1 MVNGVTVVCGLITAV
16 GSTSNFLT
24 NKNSFM
30 SLKIDRVQL
39 EILVKQD
46 EARNKMLELEQ
57 SMKRAQTEL
66 KNIKKQFGENSEE
79 YKAQEAVVKQL
90 RKQYDDLFEGIG
102 IGKLTLK
109 ELGNRQREL
118 NAILRNLDPSLPEW
132 KQYNEQLK
140 QVNARIAELKGKARE
155 TGLSLSKL
163 SDGFNRYAGMAAA
176 AVASLTGVTLTAKK
190 CVDEFA
196 EMEEAM
202 SQVRKYTG
210 MTTEEVEDLNEEF
223 KRMDTRTAREKLN
236 ALAGDAGRLGITGK
250 DGIMEFVD
258 AANIINVALGE
269 DLGDDAVKNIGKLAQ
284 MFGEDE
290 YMGLRGAMLA
300 SASAV
305 NEVAQSSSAAESFLV
320 DFTARVAGVSH
331 QAGISQANIIGFA
344 AAMDENMLRNETSAT
359 AYQKII
365 MKMFTDTDKF
375 AKAAGL
381 DVQEFANLVRTD
393 ANEAV
398 LRFAQALSQ
407 KGGLADLAPI
417 FGDLQ
422 TEGAGVA
429 SVLSVMAGKADE
441 IRSRQ
446 KLANDA
452 YREGTSVIKEY
463 GVQNSTVQAGLDK
476 RKKQFQDMRIELGE
490 KLLPSMKYMI
500 STGRVTVDMLATMAS
515 FAMRFSGEI
524 ASLAVGI
531 AVYTATM
538 KAATLAM
545 KAYEAAT
552 AAAKMG
558 MLALDKVTKKN
569 IFGLIAAGIASV
581 ISYFV
586 WFRNEVDETNTSMDS
601 LAQKAEET
609 KAKLDRVAEVQD
621 KLNNQDLLGDGQ
633 KKRLRSDVEAAIADL
648 DDVITASMLATRQWY
663 QQQREQL
670 MKEAG
675 DNEVL
680 QKSYLNGLEHDLQER
695 TKKIEEYIEQKKKLE
710 AELAKMPKTD
720 PEFSTNVGGD
730 DDAKKQEQLRKQQL
744 QDRQMQMAIAY
755 EQEKNTI
762 KQAYIDQQL
771 TEAQYQQQ
779 LYDAESAYLLARKAL
794 LESFGEDTS
803 QLQGQLLDRMIDRS
817 NKLYQEAEK
826 AKADAEKATS
836 ESNNHR
842 LNEQSS
848 QGDERINAIKR
859 AYVNGDIDSHQAMLD
874 AITEAERENLK
885 ERIAL
890 MEEMGMDSSELQQE
904 LLDMDVEAQRNA
916 EEEKNRIIEEKAKAR
931 QALAQYGFEHIASI
945 AGAMTQL
952 YTAMQDAELSK
963 VERKYDKEIAAAKK
977 AGKDTTKLEE
987 QKEKEQAEIKKKYAD
1002 KMFAMQV
1009 LQVTASTAVAAM
1021 EAYKAMAS
1029 IPFVGPALGAAAA
1042 AAVIIAGA
1050 AQIATAKKQRDEAKG
1065 LYTGGYSEG
1074 YTASGNPR
1082 EEAGVIPVHKNEFVA
1097 NHEAVANPDVR
1108 QFLDVIDVAQRNG
1121 SIRMLNTPMILEQV
1135 RLKGRYDGGY
1145 SASSGTVATGASG
1158 AWSSIPEELRIQ
1170 LVTLMSENNEL
1181 LRAIRDKELVVD
1193 PRKVR
1198 DGIDRINSLE
1208 KNVSR
1213 G

>member
-1 MVNGVTVVCGLITAV
+1 
-16 GSTSNFLT
+16 
-24 NKNSFM
+24 M

-46 EARNKMLELEQ
+46 SARSKMVELEQ
-57 SMKRAQTEL
+57 SMKNARTEL
-66 KNIKKQFGENSEE
+66 KQLKKQFGENSDE
-79 YKAQEAVVKQL
+79 YKKKEAEIKEL
-90 RKQYDDLFEGIG
+90 RKQYDDLFSEIG
-102 IGKLTLK
+102 IGKLSLK

-163 SDGFNRYAGMAAA
+163 SDGFNRYAGVAAA

-190 CVDEFA
+190 CVDEYA

-210 MTTEEVEDLNEEF
+210 MATEEVEDLNEEF
-223 KRMDTRTAREKLN
+223 KQMDTRTAREKLN

-269 DLGDDAVKNIGKLAQ
+269 DLGEDAVKNIGKLAQ

-300 SASAV
+300 TASAV
-305 NEVAQSSSAAESFLV
+305 NEVAQNSSAAESFLV

-365 MKMFTDTDKF
+365 MKMFTDTEKF

-446 KLANDA
+446 KLANEA
-452 YREGTSVIKEY
+452 YREGTSVINEY
-463 GVQNSTVQAGLDK
+463 GVQNSTVQAELDK

-500 STGRVTVDMLATMAS
+500 STGRVTVDLLATMAS

-531 AVYTATM
+531 AVYTAAM
-538 KAATLAM
+538 KASTLAM

-552 AAAKMG
+552 AAARMG

-609 KAKLDRVAEVQD
+609 KAKLDRVGEVQD
-621 KLNNQDLLGDGQ
+621 KLNNQDLLSEGQ
-633 KKRLRSDVEAAIADL
+633 KKRLRGDVEAAIADL
-648 DDVITASMLATRQWY
+648 DDVITASQLATRQWY

-675 DNEVL
+675 DNEIL
-680 QKSYLNGLEHDLQER
+680 QKSYLSGLEHDLQER
-695 TKKIEEYIEQKKKLE
+695 AKVIQGYIDQKKKLE
-710 AELAKMPKTD
+710 AELAKMPKAD
-720 PEFSTNVGGD
+720 PGFDTNIGGGE

-744 QDRQMQMAIAY
+744 QDQQMQMAIAY
-755 EQEKNTI
+755 EQQKNLI
-762 KQAYIDQQL
+762 KQAYIDQEL
-771 TEAQYQQQ
+771 TEQEYQQR

-803 QLQGQLLDRMIDRS
+803 QLHGQLLDRMIDQS

-836 ESNNHR
+836 ESNNQR

-848 QGDERINAIKR
+848 QGDERINKIKK

-874 AITEAERENLK
+874 AIKEAERGNLE

-890 MEEMGMDSSELQQE
+890 MEEMGMDSSKLQQQ
-904 LLDMDVEAQRNA
+904 LLDMDVEAQLEA
-916 EEEKNRIIEEKAKAR
+916 EEEKTRIAEEKAKAR
-931 QALAQYGFEHIASI
+931 EAITQGSLNAIGSLAGS
-945 AGAMTQL
+945 MTQL
-952 YTAMQDAELSK
+952 YSAMQDAELSK
-963 VERKYDKEIAAAKK
+963 VERKYNKEIAAAKK

-1009 LQVTASTAVAAM
+1009 LQITSSTAVAAM
-1021 EAYKAMAS
+1021 EAYKAMAG

-1042 AAVIIAGA
+1042 AAAIIAGA
-1050 AQIATAKKQRDEAKG
+1050 AQIAVAKQQRDEAKG

-1074 YTASGNPR
+1074 YTASGDPR

-1135 RLKGRYDGGY
+1135 RIKGRYDGGY
-1145 SASSGTVATGASG
+1145 SASSGGTATSATG

-1181 LRAIRDKELVVD
+1181 LRAIRDKEWVVD

>member
-1 MVNGVTVVCGLITAV
+1 
-16 GSTSNFLT
+16 
-24 NKNSFM
+24 M

-46 EARNKMLELEQ
+46 TARSKMVELEQ
-57 SMKRAQTEL
+57 SMKNARTEL
-66 KNIKKQFGENSEE
+66 KQLEKQFGKDSEL
-79 YKAQEAVVKQL
+79 YKKKEAEIKEL
-90 RKQYDDLFEGIG
+90 RKQYDDLFSEIG
-102 IGKLTLK
+102 IGKLSLK

-140 QVNARIAELKGKARE
+140 QVNARIAELRGKARD

-196 EMEEAM
+196 EMEEEM

-210 MTTEEVEDLNEEF
+210 MATEEVEELNEEF

-269 DLGDDAVKNIGKLAQ
+269 DLGEDAVKNIGKLAQ

-290 YMGLRGAMLA
+290 YMGLRGAML
-300 SASAV
+300 STASAV
-305 NEVAQSSSAAESFLV
+305 NEVAQNSSAAESFLV
-320 DFTARVAGVSH
+320 EFTARVAGVSH

-398 LRFAQALSQ
+398 LKFAQALSQ

-446 KLANDA
+446 KLANEA

-500 STGRVTVDMLATMAS
+500 STGRVTVDILATMAS

-531 AVYTATM
+531 AVYTAAM
-538 KAATLAM
+538 KASTLAM

-552 AAAKMG
+552 AAARMG

-569 IFGLIAAGIASV
+569 IFGLIAAGIATV
-581 ISYFV
+581 VSYFV

-609 KAKLDRVAEVQD
+609 KAKLDRVGEVQD
-621 KLNNQDLLGDGQ
+621 KLNNQDLLSEGQ
-633 KKRLRSDVEAAIADL
+633 KKRLRGDVEAAIADL
-648 DDVITASMLATRQWY
+648 DDVITASQLATRQWY

-695 TKKIEEYIEQKKKLE
+695 AKVIQGYIDQKTKLE
-710 AELAKMPKTD
+710 TELAKMPKAE
-720 PEFSTNVGGD
+720 PGFSTNIGGE
-730 DDAKKQEQLRKQQL
+730 DDAKKREQERKQQL
-744 QDRQMQMAIAY
+744 QDQQMQMAIAY
-755 EQEKNTI
+755 EQQKNLI
-762 KQAYIDQQL
+762 KQAYIDQEL
-771 TEAQYQQQ
+771 TEQQYQQR
-779 LYDAESAYLLARKAL
+779 LYDAESAYLMARKTL
-794 LESFGEDTS
+794 LESFGEDAS
-803 QLQGQLLDRMIDRS
+803 QLQGQLLDRMIEQS
-817 NKLYQEAEK
+817 NRLYQEAEK
-826 AKADAEKATS
+826 AKADAEKAAA
-836 ESNNHR
+836 ESNNQR

-848 QGDERINAIKR
+848 QGDERINNIKK
-859 AYVNGDIDSHQAMLD
+859 AYINGDIDSHQAMLD
-874 AITEAERENLK
+874 AIKEAERANLK

-890 MEEMGMDSSELQQE
+890 MEEMGMDSSKLQQQ
-904 LLDMDVEAQRNA
+904 LLDMDVEAQLEA
-916 EEEKNRIIEEKAKAR
+916 EEEKTRIAEEKAKAR
-931 QALAQYGFEHIASI
+931 EAITQGSLNAIGSLAGS
-945 AGAMTQL
+945 MSQL
-952 YTAMQDAELSK
+952 YQAMQDAELSK
-963 VERKYDKEIAAAKK
+963 VNRKYDKQIAAAKK

-987 QKEKEQAEIKKKYAD
+987 QKEQEQAAIKKKYAD
-1002 KMFAMQV
+1002 KVFAMQV
-1009 LQVTASTAVAAM
+1009 LQITSSTAVAAM
-1021 EAYKAMAS
+1021 EAYKAMAG
-1029 IPFVGPALGAAAA
+1029 IPVVGPALGAAAA
-1042 AAVIIAGA
+1042 AAAVIAGA
-1050 AQIATAKKQRDEAKG
+1050 AQIAVAKQQRDEAKG
-1065 LYTGGYSEG
+1065 LYEGGYSEG
-1074 YTASGNPR
+1074 YTATGNPR

-1097 NHEAVANPDVR
+1097 NHEAVGNPAVR
-1108 QFLDVIDVAQRNG
+1108 QFLDVFDAAQRNG
-1121 SIRMLNTPMILEQV
+1121 SIRMLNTTQILERVQ
-1135 RLKGRYDGGY
+1135 LKGRYEGGY
-1145 SASSGTVATGASG
+1145 SAAQGASG
-1158 AWSSIPEELRIQ
+1158 GAAAGAGGGAAGAWCALPEELRIQ

>member
-1 MVNGVTVVCGLITAV
+1 
-16 GSTSNFLT
+16 
-24 NKNSFM
+24 M

-46 EARNKMLELEQ
+46 SARSKMVELEQ
-57 SMKRAQTEL
+57 SMKNARTEL
-66 KNIKKQFGENSEE
+66 KQLKKQFGENSEE
-79 YKAQEAVVKQL
+79 YKKKEAEIKEL
-90 RKQYDDLFEGIG
+90 RKQYDDLFSEIG
-102 IGKLTLK
+102 IGKLSLK

-163 SDGFNRYAGMAAA
+163 SDGFNRYAGVAAA
-176 AVASLTGVTLTAKK
+176 AVASLTAVTLTAKK
-190 CVDEFA
+190 CVDEYA

-210 MTTEEVEDLNEEF
+210 MATEEVEDLNEEF
-223 KRMDTRTAREKLN
+223 KQMDTRTAREKLN

-269 DLGDDAVKNIGKLAQ
+269 DLGEDAVKNIGKLAQ

-290 YMGLRGAMLA
+290 YMGLRGAML
-300 SASAV
+300 STASAV
-305 NEVAQSSSAAESFLV
+305 NEVAQNSSAAESFLV

-365 MKMFTDTDKF
+365 MKMFTDTEKF

-422 TEGAGVA
+422 TEGAGVS

-446 KLANDA
+446 KLANEA

-463 GVQNSTVQAGLDK
+463 GVQNSTVQAELDK

-500 STGRVTVDMLATMAS
+500 STGRVTVELLATMAS

-531 AVYTATM
+531 AVYTAAM
-538 KAATLAM
+538 KASTLAM

-552 AAAKMG
+552 AAARMG

-609 KAKLDRVAEVQD
+609 KAKLDRVGEVQD
-621 KLNNQDLLGDGQ
+621 KLNNQDLLSEGQ
-633 KKRLRSDVEAAIADL
+633 KKRLRGDVEAAIADL
-648 DDVITASMLATRQWY
+648 DDVITASQLATRQWY

-695 TKKIEEYIEQKKKLE
+695 AKVIQGYIDQKAKLE
-710 AELAKMPKTD
+710 AELAKLPKAD
-720 PEFSTNVGGD
+720 PGFNTNIGGGED
-730 DDAKKQEQLRKQQL
+730 EAKKQEQLRKQQL
-744 QDRQMQMAIAY
+744 QDQQMQMAIAY
-755 EQEKNTI
+755 EQQKNLI
-762 KQAYIDQQL
+762 KQAYIDQEL
-771 TEAQYQQQ
+771 TEQEYQQR

-794 LESFGEDTS
+794 LESCGEDTS
-803 QLQGQLLDRMIDRS
+803 QLQGQLLDRMIEQS

-836 ESNNHR
+836 ESNNQR

-848 QGDERINAIKR
+848 QGDERINKIKK

-874 AITEAERENLK
+874 AIKEAERGNLE

-890 MEEMGMDSSELQQE
+890 MEEMGMDSSKLQQQ
-904 LLDMDVEAQRNA
+904 LLDMDVEAQLEA
-916 EEEKNRIIEEKAKAR
+916 EEEKTRIAEENAQKR
-931 QALAQYGFEHIASI
+931 QKIAENAFGAIGEAGSAL
-945 AGAMTQL
+945 TKL
-952 YTAMQDAELSK
+952 YSALQDAEIK
-963 VERKYDKEIAAAKK
+963 KIERKYDKEISAAKK

-987 QKEKEQAEIKKKYAD
+987 KREADILEVKKKYAD
-1002 KMFAMQV
+1002 KQFAMTI
-1009 LQVTASTAVAAM
+1009 LTIVADT
-1021 EAYKAMAS
+1021 AMA
-1029 IPFVGPALGAAAA
+1029 VMKAWATLGPILGPIYAAIASANGAAQ
-1042 AAVIIAGA
+1042 VIIAK
-1050 AQIATAKKQRDEAKG
+1050 QQRDEAKG

-1074 YTASGNPR
+1074 YTASGDPR

-1135 RLKGRYDGGY
+1135 RIKGRYDGGY
-1145 SASSGTVATGASG
+1145 SASSGTVATSATG

>member
-1 MVNGVTVVCGLITAV
+1 
-16 GSTSNFLT
+16 
-24 NKNSFM
+24 M

-46 EARNKMLELEQ
+46 SARSKMVELEQ
-57 SMKRAQTEL
+57 SMKNARTEL
-66 KNIKKQFGENSEE
+66 KQLKKQFGENSEE
-79 YKAQEAVVKQL
+79 YKKKEAEIKEL
-90 RKQYDDLFEGIG
+90 RKQYDDLFNEIG
-102 IGKLTLK
+102 IGKLSLK
-109 ELGNRQREL
+109 ELANRQREL

-132 KQYNEQLK
+132 RQYNEQLK

-163 SDGFNRYAGMAAA
+163 SDGFNRYAGVAAA

-190 CVDEFA
+190 CVDEYA

-210 MTTEEVEDLNEEF
+210 MATEEVEDLNEEF

-250 DGIMEFVD
+250 EGILEFVD

-269 DLGDDAVKNIGKLAQ
+269 DLGEDAVKNIGKLAQ

-290 YMGLRGAMLA
+290 YMGLRGAML
-300 SASAV
+300 STASAV
-305 NEVAQSSSAAESFLV
+305 NEVAQNSSAAESFLV

-331 QAGISQANIIGFA
+331 QAGIAQADIIGFA

-365 MKMFTDTDKF
+365 MKMFTDTEKF

-381 DVQEFANLVRTD
+381 DMQEFANLVRTD

-463 GVQNSTVQAGLDK
+463 GVQNSTVQAELDK

-500 STGRVTVDMLATMAS
+500 STGRVTVDILATMAS

-531 AVYTATM
+531 AVYTAAM
-538 KAATLAM
+538 KASTLAM

-552 AAAKMG
+552 AAARMG

-569 IFGLIAAGIASV
+569 IFGLIAASIATV

-609 KAKLDRVAEVQD
+609 NRTLAETVD
-621 KLNNQDLLGDGQ
+621 LLEKLNNKDDLNERQ
-633 KKRLRSDVEAAIADL
+633 KKQ
-648 DDVITASMLATRQWY
+648 LANETRQ
-663 QQQREQL
+663 RIEQL
-670 MKEAG
+670 EDLMAEEKAMAMKWYNEKKDWYKSVLPEDEAKRSIKALG
-675 DNEVL
+675 K
-680 QKSYLNGLEHDLQER
+680 QLQER
-695 TKKIEEYIEQKKKLE
+695 LHTWGLYKVERDKLVEQLKDLPAEETGAVSGLSSY
-710 AELAKMPKTD
+710 
-720 PEFSTNVGGD
+720 NVNTGD
-730 DDAKKQEQLRKQQL
+730 KPQDKKQQQL
-744 QDRQMQMAIAY
+744 QDQQMQMAIAY
-755 EQEKNTI
+755 EQQKNLI
-762 KQAYIDQQL
+762 KQAYIDQEL
-771 TEAQYQQQ
+771 TEQEYQQR

-803 QLQGQLLDRMIDRS
+803 QLQGQLLDRMIEQS

-836 ESNNHR
+836 ESNNQR

-848 QGDERINAIKR
+848 QGDERINKIKK

-874 AITEAERENLK
+874 AIKEAERGNLE

-890 MEEMGMDSSELQQE
+890 MEEMGMDSSKLQQQ
-904 LLDMDVEAQRNA
+904 LLDMDVEAQLEA
-916 EEEKNRIIEEKAKAR
+916 EEEKTRIAEEKAKAR
-931 QALAQYGFEHIASI
+931 EAITQGSLNAIGSLAGS
-945 AGAMTQL
+945 MTQL
-952 YTAMQDAELSK
+952 YSAMQDAELSK
-963 VERKYDKEIAAAKK
+963 VERKYDKEFAAAKK

-1009 LQVTASTAVAAM
+1009 LQITSSTAVAAM
-1021 EAYKAMAS
+1021 EAYKAMAG

-1042 AAVIIAGA
+1042 AAAIIAGA
-1050 AQIATAKKQRDEAKG
+1050 AQIAVAKQQRDEAKG

-1074 YTASGNPR
+1074 YTASGDPR

-1135 RLKGRYDGGY
+1135 RIKGRYDGGY
-1145 SASSGTVATGASG
+1145 SASAGGSSTSATG

-1198 DGIDRINSLE
+1198 DGIDRINTLE

>member
-1 MVNGVTVVCGLITAV
+1 
-16 GSTSNFLT
+16 
-24 NKNSFM
+24 M

-46 EARNKMLELEQ
+46 SARSKMVELEQ
-57 SMKRAQTEL
+57 SMKNARTEL
-66 KNIKKQFGENSEE
+66 KQLKKQFGENSEE
-79 YKAQEAVVKQL
+79 YKKKEAEIKEL
-90 RKQYDDLFEGIG
+90 RKQYDDLFSEIG
-102 IGKLTLK
+102 IGKLSLK
-109 ELGNRQREL
+109 ELANRQREL

-163 SDGFNRYAGMAAA
+163 SDGFNRYAGVAAA

-190 CVDEFA
+190 CVDEYA

-210 MTTEEVEDLNEEF
+210 MATEEVEDLNEEF

-250 DGIMEFVD
+250 EGIMEFVD

-269 DLGDDAVKNIGKLAQ
+269 DLGEDAVKNIGKLAQ

-300 SASAV
+300 TASAV
-305 NEVAQSSSAAESFLV
+305 NEVAQNSSAAESFLV

-365 MKMFTDTDKF
+365 MKMFTDTEKF
-375 AKAAGL
+375 ANAAGL
-381 DVQEFANLVRTD
+381 NLQEFATLVRTD

-398 LRFAQALSQ
+398 LQFAQALSK

-441 IRSRQ
+441 IRARQ

-452 YREGTSVIKEY
+452 YREGTSVINEY
-463 GVQNSTVQAGLDK
+463 NVQNETVQGQLDK
-476 RKKQFQDMRIELGE
+476 AKKRFQDMRIELGE
-490 KLLPSMKYMI
+490 KLLPMMKYML
-500 STGRVTVDMLATMAS
+500 STGRMTVNMLASLVSFVSNYGKGIIAVGTAIATYNLVLKASTIATRVWSAVTSGAAATMQTLNTAIKTNGIAAMISLLSSAAAYLVSWAVESSNAVNKVDESAKKANRTLAETVDLLEKLNNKDDLNERQKKQLANETRQRIEQLEDLMA
-515 FAMRFSGEI
+515 EE
-524 ASLAVGI
+524 
-531 AVYTATM
+531 
-538 KAATLAM
+538 KAKAM
-545 KAYEAAT
+545 KWYNEKKAWYKSVLPEDEA
-552 AAAKMG
+552 KRSIK
-558 MLALDKVTKKN
+558 ALGKQLQERLHTWGLYKVERDKLVEQLKD
-569 IFGLIAAGIASV
+569 LP
-581 ISYFV
+581 
-586 WFRNEVDETNTSMDS
+586 
-601 LAQKAEET
+601 AEET
-609 KAKLDRVAEVQD
+609 GAVGGFSTDNVNTGDKPQD
-621 KLNNQDLLGDGQ
+621 K
-633 KKRLRSDVEAAIADL
+633 
-648 DDVITASMLATRQWY
+648 
-663 QQQREQL
+663 
-670 MKEAG
+670 
-675 DNEVL
+675 
-680 QKSYLNGLEHDLQER
+680 
-695 TKKIEEYIEQKKKLE
+695 
-710 AELAKMPKTD
+710 
-720 PEFSTNVGGD
+720 
-730 DDAKKQEQLRKQQL
+730 KQQQL
-744 QDRQMQMAIAY
+744 QAEQMQMAIAY
-755 EQEKNTI
+755 EQQKNTI

-771 TEAQYQQQ
+771 TEEQYQQQ
-779 LYDAESAYLLARKAL
+779 LYDAETAYLMARKAL
-794 LESFGEDTS
+794 LESYGEDAS

-817 NKLYQEAEK
+817 NKLYQEAQK
-826 AKADAEKATS
+826 AKAEAEKNTA
-836 ESNNHR
+836 EGNKQR
-842 LNEQSS
+842 LDEQSS
-848 QGDERINAIKR
+848 QGNERVNDIKK
-859 AYVNGDIDSHQAMLD
+859 AYINGDIESHQAMLD
-874 AITEAERENLK
+874 AIKEAERQNLV
-885 ERIAL
+885 ERIGL
-890 MEEMGMDSSELQQE
+890 MDEMGMDSSKLQQQ
-904 LLDMDVEAQRNA
+904 LLDMDVQAQQEA
-916 EEEKNRIIEEKAKAR
+916 EEEKTRIAEEQAQKR
-931 QALAQYGFEHIASI
+931 QAITSASLNTIGSLAGS
-945 AGAMTQL
+945 MTQL
-952 YTAMQDAELSK
+952 YSAMQDAELSK

-987 QKEKEQAEIKKKYAD
+987 KKEQEQAEIKKKYAD

-1009 LQVTASTAVAAM
+1009 LQITASTAVAAM
-1021 EAYKAMAS
+1021 EAYKAMAG
-1029 IPFVGPALGAAAA
+1029 IPIVGPALGAAAA
-1042 AAVIIAGA
+1042 AAAVIAGA
-1050 AQIATAKKQRDEAKG
+1050 AQIAVAKQQRDEAKG
-1065 LYTGGYSEG
+1065 LYEGGYSEG
-1074 YTASGNPR
+1074 YTATGNPR

-1135 RLKGRYDGGY
+1135 RIKGRYDGGY
-1145 SASSGTVATGASG
+1145 SASSGTVATSATG

-1198 DGIDRINSLE
+1198 DGIDRINTLE

>member
-1 MVNGVTVVCGLITAV
+1 
-16 GSTSNFLT
+16 
-24 NKNSFM
+24 M

-46 EARNKMLELEQ
+46 AARSKMLELEQ
-57 SMKRAQTEL
+57 SMKQAQAQL
-66 KNIKKQFGENSEE
+66 NKVKKQFGENSFE
-79 YKAQEAVVKQL
+79 YKQQALVLKTLIHE
-90 RKQYDDLFEGIG
+90 YDDLFDEIG
-102 IGKLTLK
+102 VGQLTLK
-109 ELGNRQREL
+109 ELANRQRQL
-118 NAILRNLDPSLPEW
+118 NAIVRNIDPSTRAW

-163 SDGFNRYAGMAAA
+163 SDGFNRYAGVAAA

-190 CVDEFA
+190 CVDEYA

-202 SQVRKYTG
+202 SQVSKYTG
-210 MTTEEVEDLNEEF
+210 MATEEVEDLNEEF

-250 DGIMEFVD
+250 DGILEFVD

-269 DLGDDAVKNIGKLAQ
+269 DLGEDAVKNIGKLAQ

-300 SASAV
+300 TASAV
-305 NEVAQSSSAAESFLV
+305 NEVAQNSSAAESFLV

-331 QAGISQANIIGFA
+331 QAGISQANVIGFA

-365 MKMFTDTDKF
+365 MKMFTDTEKF

-446 KLANDA
+446 KLANEA
-452 YREGTSVIKEY
+452 YREGTSVVKEY
-463 GVQNSTVQAGLDK
+463 GVQNSTVQAELDK

-531 AVYTATM
+531 AVYTAAM
-538 KAATLAM
+538 KASTLAM

-552 AAAKMG
+552 AAARMG

-569 IFGLIAAGIASV
+569 IFGLIAAGIATV

-609 KAKLDRVAEVQD
+609 KAKLDRVGEVQD
-621 KLNNQDLLGDGQ
+621 KLNNQDLLSEGQ
-633 KKRLRSDVEAAIADL
+633 KKRLRGDVEAAIADL
-648 DDVITASMLATRQWY
+648 DDVITASQLATRQWY

-695 TKKIEEYIEQKKKLE
+695 AKVIQGYIDQKAKLE
-710 AELAKMPKTD
+710 AELAKLPKAD
-720 PEFSTNVGGD
+720 PGFVTNIGGGED
-730 DDAKKQEQLRKQQL
+730 EAKKQEQLRKQQL
-744 QDRQMQMAIAY
+744 QDQQMQMAIAY
-755 EQEKNTI
+755 EQQKNLI
-762 KQAYIDQQL
+762 KQAYIDQEL
-771 TEAQYQQQ
+771 TEQEYQQR

-803 QLQGQLLDRMIDRS
+803 QLQGQLLDRMIEQS

-836 ESNNHR
+836 ESNNQR

-848 QGDERINAIKR
+848 QGDERINNIKK

-874 AITEAERENLK
+874 AIKEAERGNLE

-890 MEEMGMDSSELQQE
+890 MEEMGMDSSKLQQQ
-904 LLDMDVEAQRNA
+904 LLDMDVEAQLEA
-916 EEEKNRIIEEKAKAR
+916 EEEKTRIAEEKAKAR
-931 QALAQYGFEHIASI
+931 EAITQGSLNAIGSLAGS
-945 AGAMTQL
+945 MTQL
-952 YTAMQDAELSK
+952 YSAMQDAELSK

-1009 LQVTASTAVAAM
+1009 LQITSSTAVAAM
-1021 EAYKAMAS
+1021 EAYKAMAG

-1042 AAVIIAGA
+1042 AAAIIAGA
-1050 AQIATAKKQRDEAKG
+1050 AQIAVAKQQRDEAKG

-1074 YTASGNPR
+1074 YTASGDPR
-1082 EEAGVIPVHKNEFVA
+1082 EEAGFIPVHKNEFVA

-1135 RLKGRYDGGY
+1135 RIKGRYDGGY
-1145 SASSGTVATGASG
+1145 SAPAGGSSTSATG

-1198 DGIDRINSLE
+1198 DGIERINSLE